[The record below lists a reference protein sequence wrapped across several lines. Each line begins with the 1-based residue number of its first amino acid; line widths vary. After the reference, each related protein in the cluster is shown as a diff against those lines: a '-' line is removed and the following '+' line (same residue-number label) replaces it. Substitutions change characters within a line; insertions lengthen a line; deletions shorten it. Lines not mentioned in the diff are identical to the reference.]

1 MFSQR
6 MILFVNFW
14 GGGLRRVFVGAHGLS
29 LVATSWAAHIAVHR
43 LLMQRRAWALGHS
56 GSRVVWHG
64 LGCSEHVRSSRT
76 SDRTCVPC
84 IDRRILTHWTTQDVP
99 VKFL

>member
-29 LVATSWAAHIAVHR
+29 LVATSWAALHCGAQASHATQGV
-43 LLMQRRAWALGHS
+43 
-56 GSRVVWHG
+56 GSRS
-64 LGCSEHVRSSRT
+64 LRLKSR
-76 SDRTCVPC
+76 VA
-84 IDRRILTHWTTQDVP
+84 WT
-99 VKFL
+99 